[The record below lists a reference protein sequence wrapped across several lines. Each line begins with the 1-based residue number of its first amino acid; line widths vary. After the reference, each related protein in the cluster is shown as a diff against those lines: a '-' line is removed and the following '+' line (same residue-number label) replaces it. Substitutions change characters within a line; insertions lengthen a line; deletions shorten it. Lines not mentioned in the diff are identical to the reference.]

1 MSDGDVLKIDAITKL
16 EVSEFHM
23 ALAHRLDKN
32 KMEANLRN
40 KKQGSN
46 VTEL

>member
-1 MSDGDVLKIDAITKL
+1 MSDGDILKIDAITKL
-16 EVSEFHM
+16 KVNVFHM
-23 ALAHRLDKN
+23 SLAHRLDKN
-32 KMEANLRN
+32 KMEANLRD